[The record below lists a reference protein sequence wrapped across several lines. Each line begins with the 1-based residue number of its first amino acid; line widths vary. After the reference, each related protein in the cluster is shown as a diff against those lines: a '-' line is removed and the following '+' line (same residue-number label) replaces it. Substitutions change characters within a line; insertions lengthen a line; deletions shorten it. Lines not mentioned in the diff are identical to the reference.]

1 MDSTTFQVHL
11 TDSALNDL
19 HAIDDYWFI
28 HGEPE
33 RGEQHVR
40 NLIET
45 AETGLSSPVSAQNG
59 CPVRLSILPD
69 TREILVFKGSSKIS
83 TGSTWPRTS
92 STSCASGTAAA
103 TSWIWAKA
111 ESDSIKR

>member
-1 MDSTTFQVHL
+1 MDSTSFQVHL

-69 TREILVFKGSSKIS
+69 TREILVFKGSYKIIY
-83 TGSTWPRTS
+83 RID
-92 STSCASGTAAA
+92 AAENVIHVLRFWH
-103 TSWIWAKA
+103 SHRDELDLG
-111 ESDSIKR
+111 ES